1 MKAQNKEKTGLE
13 RVWRMVLVYAIAGIL
28 LGIGAPIGSLVFKY
42 LAHHSGEIR
51 GWIISE
57 WAGAKWFYIYMST
70 GSVLVFTA
78 AALVAA
84 RIHMGLKQNEMNL
97 SEKARRFEEKAAR
110 DPLTGLYQF
119 HYIRERL
126 AIEIERSKRYQ
137 TPLSC
142 LMIDLDKLKEINDTL
157 GHAAGDL
164 VLKKV
169 ADVFQKMVR
178 VIDTATRYAGDEFLI
193 ILPVTNAQGAYLAG
207 ERLRKAVEKEE
218 ILFKGKPVK
227 AGISVGVGAFPS
239 EKVHDLNSLLE
250 TADQNLYTAKKNGHN
265 CTVGM
270 PPAAQAAP

>member
-1 MKAQNKEKTGLE
+1 MNAPHREKNGQKGS
-13 RVWRMVLVYAIAGIL
+13 WQMVLGYAAAGIL
-28 LGIGAPIGSLVFKY
+28 LGIGAPAGSLLFKY
-42 LAHHSGEIR
+42 LAQHSGEIR
-51 GWIISE
+51 SWINSE

-78 AALVAA
+78 ASLVVA
-84 RIHMGLKQNEMNL
+84 RIHVGLKQNEMNL
-97 SEKARRFEEKAAR
+97 SEKARRSEEKAAR

-142 LMIDLDKLKEINDTL
+142 LMIDVDNLKEINDAL
-157 GHAAGDL
+157 GHVAGDL
-164 VLKKV
+164 VLKKI
-169 ADVFQKMVR
+169 AAVFQRMVR
-178 VIDTATRYAGDEFLI
+178 VIDTATRYGGDEFLI
-193 ILPVTNAQGAYLAG
+193 ILPVTNAQGAFLAG

-218 ILFKGKPVK
+218 ILFKGKPLK

-250 TADQNLYTAKKNGHN
+250 TADQNLYAAKNNGRN
-265 CTVGM
+265 CTMGM
-270 PPAAQAAP
+270 PPATPAAP